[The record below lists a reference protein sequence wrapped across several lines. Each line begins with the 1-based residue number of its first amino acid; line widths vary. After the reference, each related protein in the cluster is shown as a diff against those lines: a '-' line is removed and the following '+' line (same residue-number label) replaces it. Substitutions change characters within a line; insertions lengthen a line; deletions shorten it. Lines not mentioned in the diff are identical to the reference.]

1 LNREE
6 CAVLALAALGGYA
19 VGTFKDYV
27 KTIDEWV
34 KPVKKIMPARE
45 RHEKY
50 RKCAEFYEQLLN
62 ELDKIFEQYER
73 LIS

>member
-1 LNREE
+1 LGL
-6 CAVLALAALGGYA
+6 AVLGGYA
-19 VGTFKDYV
+19 VKAFKDYAS
-27 KTIDEWV
+27 TIDEWI

-50 RKCAEFYEQLLN
+50 RKYAKFYEQLLN